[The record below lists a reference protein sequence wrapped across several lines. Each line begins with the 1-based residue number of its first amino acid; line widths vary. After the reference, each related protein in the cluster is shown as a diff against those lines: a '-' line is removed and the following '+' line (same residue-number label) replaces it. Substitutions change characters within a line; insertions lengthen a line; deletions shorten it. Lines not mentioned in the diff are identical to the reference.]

1 MQFAFGRQASFTPHV
16 LTIGNFDGVHLGHQR
31 VIAQA
36 KHAAD
41 GLDLPLTVLIFEP
54 QPREYFAS
62 QSKQTAP
69 ARLQTLKAKV
79 AALAELSIDRV
90 WCLKFADIRM
100 MTAEA
105 FVDQLLIQKS
115 VRHLVVGDDFRFGC
129 DRLGDFAF
137 LEARACA
144 SGFGLEHSQTH
155 MYEGARISSSR
166 IRKALEAHDFDLA
179 QSLLGRPFSVTGKV
193 AYGQQLGRQL
203 GFPTANIRLI
213 RRPPLTGVFGCTV
226 ILPDGHQ
233 TGAIANIGTRPTV
246 SGDGVWLEVHLHDFD
261 GQLYGQQLT
270 VIPRFFI
277 RPEMKFESIERLSA
291 QIAEDNAHARQ
302 LLNAMGTT
310 AT

>member
-1 MQFAFGRQASFTPHV
+1 MQFAFGRQAPFTPHV

-36 KHAAD
+36 KDAAEEL
-41 GLDLPLTVLIFEP
+41 GLPLTVLIFEP
-54 QPREYFAS
+54 QPREYFAR
-62 QSKQTAP
+62 QSGEAGP

-79 AALAELSIDRV
+79 AALAELSIETV

-105 FVDQLLIQKS
+105 FVDALLVQKY

-137 LEARACA
+137 LQAHAHIA
-144 SGFGLEHSQTH
+144 GFGLEHSQTH
-155 MYEGARISSSR
+155 VHDGVRISSSR
-166 IRKALEAHDFDLA
+166 IRDALESHDFDLA
-179 QSLLGRPFSVTGKV
+179 RSLLGRPFSVTGKV
-193 AYGQQLGRQL
+193 AYGQQLGRKL

-213 RRPPLTGVFGCTV
+213 RRPPLTGVFGCAV
-226 ILPDGHQ
+226 ILPSGDIK
-233 TGAIANIGTRPTV
+233 GAIANIGTRPTV

-277 RPEMKFESIERLSA
+277 RPEMKFESVERLST
-291 QIAEDNAHARQ
+291 QIAEDNAQARQ